1 MAAPVALFIFLCVV
15 VVLMLFAKLVDELRV
30 RRIRQP
36 QFFYEQQGDDP
47 MTDSL
52 TYTIVAAP
60 VVDGDVVERLL
71 TIVVNGEDQ
80 GTAVFPAAATELS
93 AFTVPQDAN
102 VVLTLVDVDDA
113 GNKSAPAVVEFVAA
127 DTLPPAQ
134 PGAITVTLVGEKTN
148 SPSDEV

>member
-1 MAAPVALFIFLCVV
+1 MSAPVALLIFLCAV
-15 VVLMLFAKLVDELRV
+15 VVLMLFSKLVDELRV

-80 GTAVFPAAATELS
+80 GTAAFPATATELS

-113 GNKSAPAVVEFVAA
+113 GNKSAPAVVEFVAV

-134 PGAITVTLVGEKTN
+134 PGVITVTLVGEKTN

>member
-1 MAAPVALFIFLCVV
+1 MAAPVALLVFLCVV
-15 VVLMLFAKLVDELRV
+15 VVLILFAKLVDELRV

-60 VVDGDVVERLL
+60 VVDGDVVKRLL
-71 TIVVNGEDQ
+71 TLVINGEEQ
-80 GTAVFPAAATELS
+80 GTAEFPASATELS
-93 AFTVPQDAN
+93 VVTVPQDAN

-113 GNKSAPAVVEFVAA
+113 GNKSVPAVVEFVAA
-127 DTLPPAQ
+127 DTIAPAQ
-134 PGAITVTLVGEKTN
+134 PGAITVTLVGENTDAA
-148 SPSDEV
+148 DEG

>member
-1 MAAPVALFIFLCVV
+1 MSAPVALLVFLCAVV
-15 VVLMLFAKLVDELRV
+15 VAILCAKLVDELRV

-71 TIVVNGEDQ
+71 TLVIDGEDQ
-80 GTAVFPAAATELS
+80 GTAKFPATATELS
-93 AFTVPQDAN
+93 VVTVPQDSN

-127 DTLPPAQ
+127 DTLPPSQ
-134 PGAITVTLVGEKTN
+134 PGAITVTLVGEKTD
-148 SPSDEV
+148 STSEG